1 MEQSSSLGGVGES
14 KPWTSTSVS
23 VARVCWKDGGGGG
36 AWEGN
41 LKAAPSDWLVHEEER
56 QRDQYQPDQ
65 HLVVPEAGAGDVSRV
80 RLGLLGSRTW
90 ALHDLSMRPECL
102 LWVCSSTGGL

>member
-1 MEQSSSLGGVGES
+1 MWERAGPGLQLQFLWQGFVGKMGV
-14 KPWTSTSVS
+14 
-23 VARVCWKDGGGGG
+23 GGG

-41 LKAAPSDWLVHEEER
+41 LKAALSDWLVHEEER
-56 QRDQYQPDQ
+56 QRDQYQPDE